1 MKKLLVF
8 AAAFAILIAGCSKPE
23 GPKTETKPKE
33 LADPELSIAVVPA
46 AAIESGTSFTFTV
59 STKSSGAITITVD
72 KPTVASVQT
81 VGDREYKITASSPQ
95 DCPGFMVQ
103 QHERAVFAQ
112 TYALR
117 RAGRRP

>member
-33 LADPELSIAVVPA
+33 LADPELSIAGVPA

-95 DCPGFMVQ
+95 DVVVTITASQ
-103 QHERAVFAQ
+103 AEVKKEYKASTAK
-112 TYALR
+112 AS
-117 RAGRRP
+117 